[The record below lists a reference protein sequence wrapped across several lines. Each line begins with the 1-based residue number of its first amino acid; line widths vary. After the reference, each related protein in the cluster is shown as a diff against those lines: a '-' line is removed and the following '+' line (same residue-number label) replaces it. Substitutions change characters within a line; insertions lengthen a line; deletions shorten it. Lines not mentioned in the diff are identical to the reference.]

1 MEINPNYEY
10 HSWQWILW
18 VLLANDQN
26 WRWQWGLLNFAVDV
40 KGESDLV
47 DFLSLQVESLLFHG
61 DWSSYDRCWI
71 CWCSS
76 LLSWKNANI
85 EDKGPMIS
93 IKPLKSNL
101 SKGTPGLLFSF
112 VSKKKKKNS
121 FLSLIF
127 TETLSFV
134 IHCIISLGSC
144 KESIKQHDVWKSL
157 V

>member
-1 MEINPNYEY
+1 MTITADSEFC
-10 HSWQWILW
+10 W

-26 WRWQWGLLNFAVDV
+26 WRWWWGLLNFAIDGG
-40 KGESDLV
+40 GESDLV
-47 DFLSLQVESLLFHG
+47 GFLSLQGESLLLHG
-61 DWSSYDRCWI
+61 DLSSYDRSWS
-71 CWCSS
+71 CWCSA

-85 EDKGPMIS
+85 EDKGPMMS
-93 IKPLKSNL
+93 FEPLKSNF
-101 SKGTPGLLFSF
+101 SRGTPGLLFSF
-112 VSKKKKKNS
+112 MSQKNNFF

-144 KESIKQHDVWKSL
+144 KESIKEHDVWKSL